1 MDRFTERAFV
11 LGALDYGDADRMV
24 TLFTLSRGKVT
35 AFAGGARKSKRRF
48 AGALEPCTLVKAQL
62 VATRGTTFRLD
73 SVDIE
78 KTHHA
83 LRADLSLIARALYC
97 AELCRELLREEE
109 PQPELFELFE
119 RYLGQLEAKA
129 AGPTSLL
136 AFELSAL
143 AISGL
148 MPRLDRCGICGR
160 ELGEDVRFDPSH
172 GGAIC
177 GMCSLQQAP
186 AALRTPLAVIRALAA
201 LQAGARTPLPA
212 ETRKVARDLLNVFIS
227 HHLGR
232 RLKTVDFMLQVG
244 TD

>member
-11 LGALDYGDADRMV
+11 LGTLDYGDADKLV
-24 TLFTLSRGKVT
+24 TLFTWGRGRVT

-48 AGALEPCTLVKAQL
+48 AGALDPCTLVKAQL

-83 LRADLSLIARALYC
+83 LRGDLALISRALYC

-119 RYLGQLEAKA
+119 RYLGQLEAKT

-143 AISGL
+143 AIAGL
-148 MPRLDRCGICGR
+148 MPRLDRCAICGR
-160 ELGEDVRFDPSH
+160 ELGQDLRFDPSH

-177 GMCSLQQAP
+177 GMCALQQAP
-186 AALRTPLAVIRALAA
+186 AALRTSLEVIRALAA
-201 LQAGARTPLPA
+201 IQGGARTPLPA
-212 ETRKVARDLLNVFIS
+212 DMRRVARDLLNVFIS

-232 RLKTVDFMLQVG
+232 RLKTVEFMLQVG